1 VNCLGIAILTFP
13 RPTSSCSQWN
23 EGLVTVNDKGNAIMK
38 IDTTPKISGNRK
50 SVRLH
55 GNLVFTGGLVLMD
68 AVHMPVGCATWP
80 AWWQNGPNWPVG
92 GEIDILEGVNN
103 FKINQ
108 VSVHTDNGCTMP
120 NDQWQSGYKTT
131 GNFDN
136 LNCASYATS
145 NQGEC

>member
-1 VNCLGIAILTFP
+1 
-13 RPTSSCSQWN
+13 
-23 EGLVTVNDKGNAIMK
+23 MK

-80 AWWQNGPNWPVG
+80 AWWQNGPNWPIG

-108 VSVHTDNGCTMP
+108 VSVHTDNVCRMP
-120 NDQWQSGYKTT
+120 DDQWQTGYKTS

-145 NQGEC
+145 NQGELRRGVVF